1 MSVNLGS
8 SITYANSWQNDLT
21 FEHSLIS
28 MIFERSALK
37 MLEGGGRSLPLA
49 AFVNKKGGSALG
61 GGAGDFYYKG
71 YRLSRDR
78 AVNSGN
84 GPHGDSYWKLFN
96 KQNNRIGTYDR
107 QGKYLRP

>member
-49 AFVNKKGGSALG
+49 AFVNKKGGEV
-61 GGAGDFYYKG
+61 
-71 YRLSRDR
+71 RLVVELVIFITKVIVCHEIVR
-78 AVNSGN
+78 
-84 GPHGDSYWKLFN
+84 
-96 KQNNRIGTYDR
+96 
-107 QGKYLRP
+107 